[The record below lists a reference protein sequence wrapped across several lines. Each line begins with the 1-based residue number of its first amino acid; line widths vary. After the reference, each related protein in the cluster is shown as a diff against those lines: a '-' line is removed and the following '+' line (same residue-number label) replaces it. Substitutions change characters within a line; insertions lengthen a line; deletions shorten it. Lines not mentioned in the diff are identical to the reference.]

1 MPWYLYKKLF
11 NCYFQ
16 ERKNSVHL
24 FPIRPPVLSVR
35 FRPELSSL
43 TPSCTFCL
51 QANLSLTALPVAATG
66 RAVKLKSVLE
76 PYSNLWVLLIT
87 LLLFY
92 REAEQLLQTNLKRN
106 PSSQT
111 EAIMQ
116 HELQRLTGMYNIV
129 YSIYTLYIHILRLKC
144 IFVCKPKNASM
155 VCMFVNL
162 ET

>member
-51 QANLSLTALPVAATG
+51 QATG
-66 RAVKLKSVLE
+66 RAVELKSVLE

-87 LLLFY
+87 LFLFY

>member
-51 QANLSLTALPVAATG
+51 QATG
-66 RAVKLKSVLE
+66 RAVELKSVLE

-87 LLLFY
+87 LFLFY

-129 YSIYTLYIHILRLKC
+129 FSIYTLYIYLDSSVYL
-144 IFVCKPKNASM
+144 
-155 VCMFVNL
+155 FVNQKMHQWYVCL
-162 ET
+162 

>member
-1 MPWYLYKKLF
+1 MVF
-11 NCYFQ
+11 IQ

-24 FPIRPPVLSVR
+24 FPICPPVLSVR

-51 QANLSLTALPVAATG
+51 QATG
-66 RAVKLKSVLE
+66 RAVELKSVLE
-76 PYSNLWVLLIT
+76 PYSNLGVQLIT
-87 LLLFY
+87 LFLFY

-129 YSIYTLYIHILRLKC
+129 YSIYTLYIYLDSSVYL
-144 IFVCKPKNASM
+144 FVNQKNASM